1 MASLK
6 QTQRQLRAAIVPTPA
21 KSAELSMQDW
31 HTSELGSKPYFGN
44 VAEPLVATG

>member
-21 KSAELSMQDW
+21 AKSMQDW

-44 VAEPLVATG
+44 ADEPLVATG